1 MTNMP
6 PPSKPVFGISLSR
19 LYERDGFAVPTLV
32 LKCLQTVMHFGLEV
46 EGIYRV
52 PGNKPIVEKLK
63 SMADAGKSLFLLI
76 QNSEQRT
83 KFYQQML
90 TTLNWSF
97 WILRSSFTKSTMSLV
112 C

>member
-6 PPSKPVFGISLSR
+6 PSSKPVFGVSLGR

-32 LKCLQTVMHFGLEV
+32 LKCLQTVMHFGLDV

-52 PGNKPIVEKLK
+52 PGNKPHIEKLK
-63 SMADAGKSLFLLI
+63 NMADAGKSLLLPVQI
-76 QNSEQRT
+76 SKQCAN
-83 KFYQQML
+83 
-90 TTLNWSF
+90 
-97 WILRSSFTKSTMSLV
+97 FTNR